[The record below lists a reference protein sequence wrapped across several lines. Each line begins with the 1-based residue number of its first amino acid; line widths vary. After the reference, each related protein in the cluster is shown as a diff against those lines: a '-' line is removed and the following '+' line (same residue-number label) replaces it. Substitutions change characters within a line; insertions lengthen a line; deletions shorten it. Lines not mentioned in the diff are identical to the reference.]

1 LSKAWAP
8 KRWSEDEIALR
19 RLGLTLWIA
28 LGLLV
33 VLILTLAV
41 FGLPI
46 GSSLKLIWD
55 GASGDKFGVARTLVK
70 ATPLALCGLSVVVA
84 WRAGMYNIG
93 MEGQFVI
100 GSVCGAAAAKA
111 FWHLPGAVL
120 NPVILV
126 AAVIGGAL
134 YAGIAGALQ
143 VYRGVQCVISTILL
157 NFIALQVLGWSVN
170 GPLRQAETTMPQT
183 EKLPEAAMF
192 RHFDPQTDF
201 HVGVF
206 LALAVAIGIYIYLY
220 YTKGG
225 FRLRLV
231 GENANAAKANRI
243 PAGRVQIVA
252 MMISGGL
259 AGLAGAV
266 EYTGMAGMIGSDT
279 SQQWGF
285 LAIPVALL
293 GGLHP
298 LGVVGAS
305 VYFGALFAGSENLSR
320 YTDYGSTMVFII
332 QAAAVLVYIGLKAII
347 ERRQIRPAEA
357 AL

>member
-1 LSKAWAP
+1 M
-8 KRWSEDEIALR
+8 IAI
-19 RLGLTLWIA
+19 GLVA
-28 LGLLV
+28 

-46 GSSLKLIWD
+46 GSSLALIWH
-55 GASGDKFGVARTLVK
+55 GAAGDKFGVARTLVK
-70 ATPLALCGLSVVVA
+70 ATPLILCGLSVVVA
-84 WRAGMYNIG
+84 WRAGLYNIG

-111 FWHLPGAVL
+111 CWNLPGAVL
-120 NPVILV
+120 NPVVLI
-126 AAVIGGAL
+126 AACVGGAL
-134 YAGIAGALQ
+134 YAGIAGVLQ

-157 NFIALQVLGWSVN
+157 NFVALQILGWSVN
-170 GPLRQAETTMPQT
+170 GPLRQSETIMPQS
-183 EKLPEAAMF
+183 EKLPDSAML
-192 RHFDPQTDF
+192 RHFDTQTDL
-201 HVGVF
+201 HMGVIV
-206 LALAVAIGIYIYLY
+206 ALVAAVGIYVYLY
-220 YTKGG
+220 MTKSG

-231 GENANAAKANRI
+231 GESPNAAKANRI
-243 PAGRVQIVA
+243 PAGRIQISA
-252 MMISGGL
+252 MLISGAL

-298 LGVVGAS
+298 IGVVFAS

-320 YTDYGSTMVFII
+320 YTSYGSTMVYVI
-332 QAAAVLVYIGLKAII
+332 QAVAVLVYIGLKALL
-347 ERRQIRPAEA
+347 ERRQLRPAEA